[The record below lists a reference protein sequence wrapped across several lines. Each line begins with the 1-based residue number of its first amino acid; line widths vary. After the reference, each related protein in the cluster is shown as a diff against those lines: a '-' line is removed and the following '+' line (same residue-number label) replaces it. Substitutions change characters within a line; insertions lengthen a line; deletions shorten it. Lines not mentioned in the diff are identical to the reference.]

1 MKNKINIGWI
11 GAGFIGQVAHLRN
24 FYLNKKVN
32 IQAIT
37 ELRPDLA
44 KKVQQKYQIKKF
56 YTDYKK
62 MIVENNLDAVVAI
75 VRRYHTAS
83 IALGVLK
90 LGQNLFTEKP
100 LAPSL
105 STGEKLVNLSKRKK
119 LKYVIGNMR
128 RFDSGITRAKKLFN
142 KFLVTREIGELINFR
157 FYCHAGNDYCNID
170 GDIKTKEK
178 PPSKPT
184 CEIYPSWIK
193 NHQEGKDF
201 EKFLNYFSHD
211 INLIR
216 FFFGNNLKISY
227 AKKNKYYG
235 NVIFELAKS
244 TGSFEFSY
252 HNSKIWK
259 EGFEIYFSSGK
270 ISIELPPAFLRNQPS
285 KIFIHNYRNREV
297 KEIKSDWLWSFKVQ
311 ADSFVETIANNKKNI
326 SDGEDTLKDLYIFEK
341 IWKKF

>member
-11 GAGFIGQVAHLRN
+11 GAGFVGQVAHLRN

-142 KFLVTREIGELINFR
+142 KFLVTREIL
-157 FYCHAGNDYCNID
+157 
-170 GDIKTKEK
+170 
-178 PPSKPT
+178 
-184 CEIYPSWIK
+184 
-193 NHQEGKDF
+193 DF
-201 EKFLNYFSHD
+201 IVMPEM
-211 INLIR
+211 
-216 FFFGNNLKISY
+216 
-227 AKKNKYYG
+227 
-235 NVIFELAKS
+235 
-244 TGSFEFSY
+244 
-252 HNSKIWK
+252 
-259 EGFEIYFSSGK
+259 
-270 ISIELPPAFLRNQPS
+270 
-285 KIFIHNYRNREV
+285 
-297 KEIKSDWLWSFKVQ
+297 
-311 ADSFVETIANNKKNI
+311 TIV
-326 SDGEDTLKDLYIFEK
+326 T
-341 IWKKF
+341 